1 MFDVFLPVQG
11 FKVRSLHSAN
21 ALPECDTRRKR
32 ALCRGGGGAEIQ
44 PRASSP
50 RRSCIRAAARSGHLP
65 MKKNK
70 PVLKLGLPKGSLEQ
84 ATIEKMARAGFHI
97 SISARSYVPYVDDEE
112 LEIRLIRAQEISR
125 YVEHGYL
132 DCGITGHDWVVEN
145 GSDVHE
151 VGEFLFSKATR
162 QPARWVLAVP
172 ENSPVKS
179 VKDLNGKRIATEVV
193 NLTRKYLKKHGVK
206 AEVEFSWGA
215 TEVKAH
221 ELVDAIVEITET
233 GSSLRANKLRIVD
246 TLLTST
252 PRLIVNKD
260 SWKEPWKRKKIETM
274 ALLLKG
280 ALEAEAKVGLKMNI
294 EQKNLKSLLETLP
307 ALRRPTI
314 SNLSQDGWVA
324 VETIIDEH
332 VVRELI
338 PQLKAAGAE
347 GIIEYPLNKV
357 VY

>member
-1 MFDVFLPVQG
+1 MKSKSSGAKAAAQS
-11 FKVRSLHSAN
+11 RMAAAN
-21 ALPECDTRRKR
+21 ARKLR
-32 ALCRGGGGAEIQ
+32 
-44 PRASSP
+44 
-50 RRSCIRAAARSGHLP
+50 
-65 MKKNK
+65 
-70 PVLKLGLPKGSLEQ
+70 LGLPKGSLQ
-84 ATIEKMARAGFHI
+84 DATIEKMAKAGFNVQV
-97 SISARSYVPYVDDEE
+97 SSRSYVPYVDDED

-132 DCGITGHDWVVEN
+132 DCGITGHDWVKEN
-145 GSDVHE
+145 NSDVHE
-151 VGEFLFSKATR
+151 VGEFVFSKISR
-162 QPARWVLAVP
+162 QPTRWVLAVP
-172 ENSPVKS
+172 EDSPVQS
-179 VKDLNGKRIATEVV
+179 VKDLEGKRIATEVV
-193 NLTRKYLKKHGVK
+193 NLTNAYLKKNGVK

-221 ELVDAIVEITET
+221 ELVDAIVEVTET

-252 PRLIVNKD
+252 PRLIVNHD
-260 SWKEPWKRKKIETM
+260 SWKNGWKRQKIETL
-274 ALLLKG
+274 ALLLRG

-294 EQKNLKSLLETLP
+294 EEKRLKNLLKTLP
-307 ALRRPTI
+307 ALRNPTI
-314 SNLSQDGWVA
+314 AQLSLPGWVA

-332 VVRELI
+332 IVREII

>member
-1 MFDVFLPVQG
+1 M
-11 FKVRSLHSAN
+11 S
-21 ALPECDTRRKR
+21 
-32 ALCRGGGGAEIQ
+32 
-44 PRASSP
+44 
-50 RRSCIRAAARSGHLP
+50 
-65 MKKNK
+65 NK
-70 PVLKLGLPKGSLEQ
+70 LRFGLPKGSLQ
-84 ATIEKMARAGFHI
+84 DATIEKMAKAGWNV
-97 SISARSYVPYVDDEE
+97 SVSSRSYVPYVDDEE

-132 DCGITGHDWVVEN
+132 DCGITGHDWVIEN

-162 QPARWVLAVP
+162 QAARWVLAVP
-172 ENSPVKS
+172 EHSPIKS
-179 VKDLNGKRIATEVV
+179 VKDLEGKSIATEVV
-193 NLTRKYLKKHGVK
+193 NLTKKWLKKNGVK

-252 PRLIVNKD
+252 PRLIVNHEA
-260 SWKEPWKRKKIETM
+260 WKNKWKRKKIETLAM
-274 ALLLKG
+274 LLKG

-294 EQKNLKSLLETLP
+294 AEANLESLLKQLP
-307 ALRRPTI
+307 ALRNPTI
-314 SNLSQDGWVA
+314 SRLSQAGWVA

-332 VVRELI
+332 TARVLI
-338 PQLKAAGAE
+338 PQLKEAGAE

>member
-1 MFDVFLPVQG
+1 
-11 FKVRSLHSAN
+11 
-21 ALPECDTRRKR
+21 
-32 ALCRGGGGAEIQ
+32 
-44 PRASSP
+44 
-50 RRSCIRAAARSGHLP
+50 
-65 MKKNK
+65 MKKIK
-70 PVLKLGLPKGSLEQ
+70 RILKLGLPKGSLEQ
-84 ATIEKMARAGFHI
+84 ATLEKMAKAGYHI
-97 SISARSYVPYVDDEE
+97 SVSARSYVPYVDDDE
-112 LEIRLIRAQEISR
+112 LEIRLIRAQEVSR

-132 DCGITGHDWVVEN
+132 DCGITGHDWVTEN

-162 QPARWVLAVP
+162 QPTRWVLAVP
-172 ENSPVKS
+172 EHSPVRS
-179 VKDLNGKRIATEVV
+179 AKDLNGKRVATEVV
-193 NLTRKYLKKHGVK
+193 NLTKKYLKRHGVK

-246 TLLTST
+246 TLLVST
-252 PRLIVNKD
+252 PRLIANRAAWKD
-260 SWKEPWKRKKIETM
+260 GWKRAKIETL
-274 ALLLKG
+274 ALLLHG

-294 EQKNLKSLLETLP
+294 AEKNLAKLLKSLP
-307 ALRRPTI
+307 ALRNPTI
-314 SNLSQDGWVA
+314 SHLSQPGWVA